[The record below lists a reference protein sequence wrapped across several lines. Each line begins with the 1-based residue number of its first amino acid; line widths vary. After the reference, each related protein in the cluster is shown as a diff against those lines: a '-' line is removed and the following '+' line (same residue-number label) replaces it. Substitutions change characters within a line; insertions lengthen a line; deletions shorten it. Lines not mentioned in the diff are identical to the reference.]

1 VSIALVNSA
10 TADQEKQ
17 SSAPLASDGSMTRY
31 GVIMPSWLLLE
42 QGCSLDAAIRSHLP
56 VLAL

>member
-1 VSIALVNSA
+1 
-10 TADQEKQ
+10 
-17 SSAPLASDGSMTRY
+17 MTRY